1 MAPVEL
7 LVSATFYG
15 QVVEERFM
23 RSGKPVRVGG
33 TELLS
38 VPSPEGADFVAVA
51 KWVARDRVDIEAWD
65 GQRWILTQG
74 GPIRLEL
81 GPVDLTFELVRR
93 RFRIPFALPTWTASF
108 AWLFICTMVTLG
120 VRQMEFLHD
129 YRCEVGPRL
138 VDERT
143 VWRLWPECSPPMS
156 EDNSTLTAFTA
167 EYLARLLTKDYAG
180 DDQGV
185 VSREVE
191 RPESERKIVQ
201 DNQTYLPAGAA
212 GPKDTMGG
220 AERVTVVPKRDPEPA
235 KAPKLEPK
243 AEEEQLL
250 QKEGDVPID
259 AAPPAP
265 AQPTESGDD
274 TQEVRDGPSEDV
286 EGWGIPDWYDEED
299 ERFDSLEIDVM
310 LRLAERRLAIDP
322 NDSYSLSVLSY
333 YQYLAMDYPAAE
345 QTYDKYIALNPSEA
359 AGYNNKGLIYK
370 RRGEYIMEEAHYRVA
385 LDLDENDV
393 TALNN
398 LAVCLAHQGRFD
410 EALGV
415 MARLELLDPG
425 DAYADL
431 HRSKI
436 YAEMGNEAKAME
448 YLDAALK
455 GMQQLDTLHHI
466 EFRQDIRIDPSFAAL
481 RKTKAFRELLWSYYG
496 EDAPVLE

>member
-1 MAPVEL
+1 M
-7 LVSATFYG
+7 T
-15 QVVEERFM
+15 
-23 RSGKPVRVGG
+23 
-33 TELLS
+33 
-38 VPSPEGADFVAVA
+38 
-51 KWVARDRVDIEAWD
+51 
-65 GQRWILTQG
+65 
-74 GPIRLEL
+74 
-81 GPVDLTFELVRR
+81 
-93 RFRIPFALPTWTASF
+93 
-108 AWLFICTMVTLG
+108 
-120 VRQMEFLHD
+120 
-129 YRCEVGPRL
+129 
-138 VDERT
+138 
-143 VWRLWPECSPPMS
+143 

-167 EYLARLLTKDYAG
+167 EYLARLLTRDYAG

-185 VSREVE
+185 VAREIE
-191 RPESERKIVQ
+191 RPEAERKIEK
-201 DNQTYLPAGAA
+201 DNQTYLPAGAQ

-235 KAPKLEPK
+235 KAPKVEPE

-250 QKEGDVPID
+250 QDEGEVPID

-265 AQPTESGDD
+265 AQPTETGDD
-274 TQEVRDGPSEDV
+274 TQEVADGPSEET

-333 YQYLAMDYPAAE
+333 YQYLAMDYAAAE
-345 QTYDKYIALNPSEA
+345 GTYDKYIALNPTEA
-359 AGYNNKGLIYK
+359 AGYNNKGLIFK

-436 YAEMGNEAKAME
+436 YAQMGDDAKALE
-448 YLDAALK
+448 YLDAALN

-466 EFRQDIRIDPSFAAL
+466 EFRQDIRIDPSFASL
-481 RKTKAFRELLWSYYG
+481 RGTKAFRELLWTYYG
-496 EDAPVLE
+496 EDAPVVE